1 MHTKILDSHTLF
13 TYKFVCKTDHHKK
26 ISENLWIKIKKS
38 NIRDDKKL
46 RNDLKFFKQ
55 GKFNNRD

>member
-1 MHTKILDSHTLF
+1 MHAKISDSHTPF
-13 TYKFVCKTDHHKK
+13 TYKFVRDTDRHKK
-26 ISENLWIKIKKS
+26 ISEKLRIKIKKS

-55 GKFNNRD
+55 GKFNYLD